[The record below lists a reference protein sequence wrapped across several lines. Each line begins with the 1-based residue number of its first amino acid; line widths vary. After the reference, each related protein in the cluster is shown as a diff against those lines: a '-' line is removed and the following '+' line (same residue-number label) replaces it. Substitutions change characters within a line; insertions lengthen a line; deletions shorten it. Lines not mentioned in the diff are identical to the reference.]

1 MKVGSRRGKRR
12 SVRRDACRG
21 GSRAKGRAGMSRQS
35 RRKRKGVEEGVRA
48 GQHRELSAQ
57 SAWGRTA
64 LGLVMG
70 VGGGVAFGHAWVAR
84 YAISWWVGVLSVLA
98 GVLLVLSAVSATR
111 RSGEQARDEEAVPL
125 RYLEQRE
132 PVVPLLGAL
141 LVYKYRMLTQE
152 QLSRALEEQFR
163 SSVEKRRL
171 GEILLEM
178 EMVTEEQLET
188 VLEHQRLYLGQAG
201 RMEPEGVGAGGAGSG

>member
-1 MKVGSRRGKRR
+1 MSHRG
-12 SVRRDACRG
+12 
-21 GSRAKGRAGMSRQS
+21 
-35 RRKRKGVEEGVRA
+35 RRKRKGADEGRQE
-48 GQHRELSAQ
+48 GLSA
-57 SAWGRTA
+57 SAAWGRTA

-70 VGGGVAFGHAWVAR
+70 VGGGVAFGHAWAAR

-111 RSGEQARDEEAVPL
+111 RSGEQARDEQAVPL

-163 SSVEKRRL
+163 EGERKRRL

-178 EMVTEEQLET
+178 GMVTVEQLEE
-188 VLEHQRLYLGQAG
+188 VLEHQRFYLGLTREMQAVG
-201 RMEPEGVGAGGAGSG
+201 AGAGGAGSN

>member
-1 MKVGSRRGKRR
+1 MGRGN
-12 SVRRDACRG
+12 
-21 GSRAKGRAGMSRQS
+21 
-35 RRKRKGVEEGVRA
+35 RRKRKGAEKGDRE
-48 GQHRELSAQ
+48 GQHRELSAL
-57 SAWGRTA
+57 SVWGRTA
-64 LGLVMG
+64 LGLAMG
-70 VGGGVAFGHAWVAR
+70 VGGGVAFGHAWVAK
-84 YAISWWVGVLSVLA
+84 YAISWWVGVLSVLG

-111 RSGEQARDEEAVPL
+111 RDQERAKAERPVPL
-125 RYLEQRE
+125 RYLDERE

-171 GEILLEM
+171 GEILVEM
-178 EMVTEEQLET
+178 GMVTEEQLGQ

-201 RMEPEGVGAGGAGSG
+201 RLEPEGVGAGGAGSG

>member
-1 MKVGSRRGKRR
+1 M
-12 SVRRDACRG
+12 
-21 GSRAKGRAGMSRQS
+21 S
-35 RRKRKGVEEGVRA
+35 RRKRKGVETGGREE
-48 GQHRELSAQ
+48 QHKELSAQ

-64 LGLVMG
+64 FGLAMG

-84 YAISWWVGVLSVLA
+84 YAISWWVGALSVLA

-111 RSGEQARDEEAVPL
+111 RSGEQARVEKAVPL

-163 SSVEKRRL
+163 SSAEKRRL

-188 VLEHQRLYLGQAG
+188 VLEHQRLYLGQAV